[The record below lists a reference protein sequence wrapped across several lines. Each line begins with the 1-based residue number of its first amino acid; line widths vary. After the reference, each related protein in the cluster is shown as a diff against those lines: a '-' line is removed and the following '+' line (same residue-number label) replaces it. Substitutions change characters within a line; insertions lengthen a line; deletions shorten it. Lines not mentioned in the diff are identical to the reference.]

1 MGLVPCTECTFWLIV
16 HSHTPPPVFLRAAP
30 MQFTPV
36 GRSKTCLQP
45 RLSPARK
52 KVNRSLLTLRSI
64 AFKRMTT
71 QEASGVVDAL
81 IPRRPPAW
89 RVVPN
94 LVVLELSDIV
104 VGKSCDIHPIRQ
116 IGQAIKTYNQ
126 LPVLEELIIR
136 DGHAR
141 HCDVVPLAAALK
153 KGNAPQLRVFVWE
166 NQCRKESK
174 PSTRL
179 LSTTNLLLGSLAQ
192 STYPR
197 PRMER
202 FSFVNNF
209 SFVENDLPYLRG
221 ALQACP
227 GLRAFSVDCTQ
238 MCSIQLLDLA
248 YALAMGEVPQLEH
261 AHMRVPVVRAG
272 YEPWQAMDVLKRAAM
287 SKTPPVRLEVRL
299 G

>member
-1 MGLVPCTECTFWLIV
+1 
-16 HSHTPPPVFLRAAP
+16 
-30 MQFTPV
+30 MQFPPV
-36 GRSKTCLQP
+36 GRSKRCLQP
-45 RLSPARK
+45 PLFLAQEE
-52 KVNRSLLTLRSI
+52 VNRSLLTLRSI
-64 AFKRMTT
+64 AFKRMTS
-71 QEASGVVDAL
+71 QEASGVVEAL
-81 IPRRPPAW
+81 IPRLPPAW

-104 VGKSCDIHPIRQ
+104 VEKPPNIHPIGK

-126 LPVLEELIIR
+126 LPALEELIIR

-166 NQCRKESK
+166 NQCRKGSK
-174 PSTRL
+174 PSSRL
-179 LSTTNLLLGSLAQ
+179 LSTTNLLLGSLALGA
-192 STYPR
+192 YPR

-202 FSFVNNF
+202 LSFVNNF
-209 SFVENDLPYLRG
+209 SFVESNLPYLRG

-227 GLRAFSVDCTQ
+227 GLRAFSVDCSQT
-238 MCSIQLLDLA
+238 CSTQLLDLA

-287 SKTPPVRLEVRL
+287 SKTPPVLLEVRL